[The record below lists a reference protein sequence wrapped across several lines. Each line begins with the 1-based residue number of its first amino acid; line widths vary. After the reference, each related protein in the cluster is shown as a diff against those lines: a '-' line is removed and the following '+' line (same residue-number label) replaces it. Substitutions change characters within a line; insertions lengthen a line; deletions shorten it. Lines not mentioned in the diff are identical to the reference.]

1 MMLMEWEQWQNL
13 YRAIKRDIEL
23 NWSGDERSSM
33 NLSRLLKNN
42 RRIAECTS
50 TEKRL
55 KELIEGKKVYV
66 MGAGPDLG
74 LELDRLEEECQREG
88 KSLKM
93 GEREEVIISA
103 DGATTELLRRGIT
116 PDIVVTDL
124 DGVIEDILAANE
136 EGSII
141 VVHSHGDNISKL
153 KEVVPRFR
161 GMVLGTTQV
170 DPSNYEGLYNFGGF
184 TDGDR
189 SAFLA
194 HHYGADKIV
203 LLGFNFN
210 EVGEKIGDRS
220 AFSEEVKF
228 KKLAWSNLLLGFIP
242 SSVLRFYS
250 ERWDHP
256 ELDELFL

>member
-1 MMLMEWEQWQNL
+1 MSMEWEQWQNL
-13 YRAIKRDIEL
+13 YSAIKRDIDL
-23 NWSGDERSSM
+23 NWSGDERSSVD
-33 NLSRLLKNN
+33 LSRLLKNN
-42 RRIAECTS
+42 RKIAECRC
-50 TEKRL
+50 TERRL
-55 KELIEGKKVYV
+55 KELIEGKRVYV

-74 LELDRLEEECQREG
+74 LELDRLEAECERVG
-88 KSLKM
+88 RSLRK

-103 DGATTELLRRGIT
+103 DGATTELLRRGIV

-141 VVHSHGDNISKL
+141 VVHGHGDNISKL
-153 KEVVPRFR
+153 KEVVPRFH

-170 DPSNYEGLYNFGGF
+170 NPSDYEGLYNFGGF

-194 HHYGADKIV
+194 YHYGADKIV

-220 AFSEEVKF
+220 SFSEEVKF
-228 KKLAWSNLLLGFIP
+228 KKLAWSNILLGFIP

-256 ELDELFL
+256 ELDDMLL